1 MVSGQNAAVAHVNEL
16 EKEEL
21 FRFPGMEGRIAKE
34 KKLKQSHAP
43 PIFAV
48 RMLPFDRYL
57 LQ

>member
-1 MVSGQNAAVAHVNEL
+1 MASGQNAAVAHVNKL
-16 EKEEL
+16 ENGEL
-21 FRFPGMEGRIAKE
+21 FRFPGMEGRIARE
-34 KKLKQSHAP
+34 KNLKQSHAP

>member
-1 MVSGQNAAVAHVNEL
+1 MASGQNATVTHVNEL
-16 EKEEL
+16 ENGQL

-48 RMLPFDRYL
+48 RM
-57 LQ
+57 

>member
-16 EKEEL
+16 ENGEL

-34 KKLKQSHAP
+34 KQLKQSHAP

-48 RMLPFDRYL
+48 RM
-57 LQ
+57 

>member
-1 MVSGQNAAVAHVNEL
+1 MVCGQNAAVAHVNEL
-16 EKEEL
+16 ENGEL

-48 RMLPFDRYL
+48 RMLLFDRYSL
-57 LQ
+57 K

>member
-16 EKEEL
+16 ENGEL

-48 RMLPFDRYL
+48 RMLQFDRYSL
-57 LQ
+57 K